1 LGSAHI
7 TTTHPSKRKDIELSN
22 TIESLGIG
30 GDAVARAAIVG
41 GTHGNELTG
50 IHLIRRWQS
59 NPQEVAR
66 PSFSTELLVGNPK
79 ATSLNRRFVDQDLNR
94 SFGLG
99 SLADTQSAHYEVA
112 RAAQI
117 NALLGPKGAPHVD
130 FIIDL
135 HTSTSNVGAMIIVAI
150 GDVYNRRLAAYLQ
163 SRVPGSRIFCAPPAS
178 SDHELT
184 YLTSICSRSLA
195 VEVGPVPQGSL
206 DYRVFSLTA
215 DLTAHALDYVHLV
228 NTGAVPDLPASIE
241 VFQACGTIQFP
252 MLDGHI
258 NGIIHESV
266 LGRDYEP
273 LLPKAPIFRTLAGEV
288 ICYEGDEVVY
298 PVFINE
304 AAYYYQGQAMTLT
317 IKKTYPL

>member
-1 LGSAHI
+1 M
-7 TTTHPSKRKDIELSN
+7 ELSN
-22 TIESLGIG
+22 TIERLGTG
-30 GDAVARAAIVG
+30 EGLVTRAAIVG

-59 NPQEVAR
+59 NPREVAR
-66 PSFSTELLVGNPK
+66 PSFSTELLIGNPK

-94 SFGLG
+94 SFGRG
-99 SLADTQSAHYEVA
+99 SLSDTQSTHYEVA

-135 HTSTSNVGAMIIVAI
+135 HTSTSNVGAMIIIAI

-163 SRVPGSRIFCAPPAS
+163 SRVPGARIFCAPPVS
-178 SDHELT
+178 SEHELT

-195 VEVGPVPQGSL
+195 VEVGPIPQGTL
-206 DYRVFSLTA
+206 DYRLFSLSA
-215 DLTAHALDYVHLV
+215 DLTAHALDYVHKV
-228 NTGAVPDLPASIE
+228 NTGDALELPSSIE
-241 VFQACGTIQFP
+241 VFQASGIMHFP

-258 NGIIHESV
+258 NGIIHES
-266 LGRDYEP
+266 LSGRDYEP

-317 IKKTYPL
+317 VKKTYPL